1 MTRPTTG
8 PAPQIIAQA
17 LELQIMCR
25 PTHSTRVGVG
35 EALAVSRDLFW
46 LVSGQD
52 GTFVAFRVSPE
63 ELMQDWTLTT
73 NDLIRAEWQKETSVP
88 W

>member
-63 ELMQDWTLTT
+63 ELMQDWELTS